1 MYQAL
6 QEHPTTKLIFLCES
20 CSLYMRTH
28 MTRSWRADR
37 RVSSEGRRA
46 SSVGARS
53 GSRKRALAELQES
66 VVDAPSALQDDKDSM
81 PATTSTRRPGRPRKR
96 PRRSA
101 VGPSAPTTSVPT
113 TPTVSTTVGSSTRE
127 ATVACDSYAAVVQR
141 NTPSKP
147 SGIEA
152 QCGLIEPTPT
162 VTKSS
167 ATADKPRYTPREH
180 CILIFGASESLKP
193 LPQERHAEDMSVLQ
207 RVIDKVLDKE
217 DTGVTV
223 KALVR
228 LGSRDPESG
237 RSRPLKVIFTGP
249 EDPKRLLR
257 RAYRLKGEPF
267 VLRPDLSP
275 EDRLKLQQ
283 ATKELKSRT
292 QNGETDLTIVNFR
305 VVRRAPIL
313 RKPLL
318 LKPNLST

>member
-1 MYQAL
+1 
-6 QEHPTTKLIFLCES
+6 
-20 CSLYMRTH
+20 
-28 MTRSWRADR
+28 
-37 RVSSEGRRA
+37 
-46 SSVGARS
+46 
-53 GSRKRALAELQES
+53 
-66 VVDAPSALQDDKDSM
+66 
-81 PATTSTRRPGRPRKR
+81 
-96 PRRSA
+96 
-101 VGPSAPTTSVPT
+101 
-113 TPTVSTTVGSSTRE
+113 
-127 ATVACDSYAAVVQR
+127 
-141 NTPSKP
+141 
-147 SGIEA
+147 
-152 QCGLIEPTPT
+152 
-162 VTKSS
+162 
-167 ATADKPRYTPREH
+167 
-180 CILIFGASESLKP
+180 
-193 LPQERHAEDMSVLQ
+193 MSVLQ